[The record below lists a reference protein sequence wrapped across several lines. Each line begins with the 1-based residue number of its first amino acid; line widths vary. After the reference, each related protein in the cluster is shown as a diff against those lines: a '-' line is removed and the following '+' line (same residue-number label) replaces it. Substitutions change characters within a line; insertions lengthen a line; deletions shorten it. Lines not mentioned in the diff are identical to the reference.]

1 MRSKHDSLAP
11 FFQCVIA
18 VMRGGCIKNDTYD
31 EYWSI
36 RYADFLPRNMVESN
50 VKEADAP
57 DFALLLSERAER
69 RRKCACAKR
78 N

>member
-1 MRSKHDSLAP
+1 
-11 FFQCVIA
+11 
-18 VMRGGCIKNDTYD
+18 
-31 EYWSI
+31 
-36 RYADFLPRNMVESN
+36 MVESN